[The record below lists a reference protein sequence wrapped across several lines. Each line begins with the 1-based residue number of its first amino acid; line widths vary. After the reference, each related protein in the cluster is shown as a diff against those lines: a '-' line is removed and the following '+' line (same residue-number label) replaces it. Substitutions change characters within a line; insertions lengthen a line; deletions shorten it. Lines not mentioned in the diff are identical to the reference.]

1 MLTVQTGSSLGYADS
16 AGVVSSFGVVWIEE
30 TAVLLAVGDVVVS
43 APR

>member
-1 MLTVQTGSSLGYADS
+1 MDTSMLTVQTGSSLGYADS
-16 AGVVSSFGVVWIEE
+16 AGVWIEG